1 MSCASNR
8 SSLLREARLLAKQI
22 GDTEKLEWLSKFK
35 PTKIGF
41 PLSYFI
47 EVSNWI
53 FKVKKEMK

>member
-1 MSCASNR
+1 MSCATNR
-8 SSLLREARLLAKQI
+8 SSLLREARQLAKEI

-35 PTKIGF
+35 PTAIGF
-41 PLSYFI
+41 PLSCFI